1 MTTSIRRDLS
11 FPRSPEAVWRAL
23 TDSEQLAEWMYPNDF
38 EPRVGHRFTFRV
50 PPSPRLEHG
59 LTVHCEVIACDP
71 PRELVFT
78 WVVGDFLDTRVSY
91 RLEPDGDGTRVRFE
105 HSGFVAD
112 SARDGAAYGWTRMHG
127 ALTKVISAEGS
138 DT

>member
-1 MTTSIRRDLS
+1 VTTSIRRDLS
-11 FPRSPEAVWRAL
+11 FPQSPEAVWHAL
-23 TDSEQLAEWMYPNDF
+23 TDREQLAEWMYPNDF

-50 PPSPRLEHG
+50 PPSPRLEQG
-59 LTVHCEVIACDP
+59 LTVHCEVIECDP

-105 HSGFVAD
+105 HSGFEQEG
-112 SARDGAAYGWTRMHG
+112 ARKGAAYGWTQMHG
-127 ALTKVISAEGS
+127 TLAKVIAEEGS
-138 DT
+138 G